1 MNHELKEGFGS
12 KLGAV
17 LASAGSA
24 VGLGNVWRF
33 PTEVGNNGG
42 AAFIF
47 VYLLCIAI
55 IGIPVM
61 MSEFLIG
68 RHTHTNTISAF
79 AKLAPGKW
87 WRIEGIAGVFVAFLI
102 LSYYIVISGWTL
114 FYLIESICGH
124 LQADR
129 DYTLVYQNFVS
140 DPWLPVLAGVA
151 FMALTHFIIARG
163 VQSGIEKSSKLMM
176 PLLLF
181 IIGILVVC
189 SFSMPGSSEGL
200 RFLLKPDFSKITAN
214 VILSAVGQAFFSLS
228 LAMGCLCTYASYFRA
243 DTNLPKTAVGVSVI
257 DTFVAILSGF
267 IIFPAVFSVE
277 GVSVNA
283 GPGLVFITL
292 PSVFNIAFSHVPVLG
307 YIFSGFF
314 YLLLLLA
321 ALTSA
326 ISLHE
331 SVTAYVLEAFSISRK
346 KAAAAV
352 SIACMTLGVAC
363 SLSFGVWS
371 DLTLFGLNIFELF
384 DFTASKII
392 LPIGGIIICLF
403 TGWYLD
409 RKMVESELTN
419 GGSLRLRAFR
429 LYYFIIRYVAP
440 LAIAAVFVQ
449 ELLS

>member
-1 MNHELKEGFGS
+1 METRHNFGS
-12 KLGAV
+12 KIGAV

-47 VYLLCIAI
+47 IYLICIAL

-68 RHTHTNTISAF
+68 RHTHANTISAF

-87 WRIEGIAGVFVAFLI
+87 WRIEGVAGVFVAFLI

-114 FYLIESICGH
+114 FYLIESVAGR
-124 LQADR
+124 LQAGRNYSD
-129 DYTLVYQNFVS
+129 VFNNFVS
-140 DPWLPVLAGVA
+140 DPWLPVLTGVA
-151 FMALTHFIIARG
+151 FMGLTHFIISRG
-163 VQSGIEKSSKLMM
+163 VQSGIERFSKVMM
-176 PLLLF
+176 PMLLF
-181 IIGILVVC
+181 IIGILVIC

-200 RFLLKPDFSKITAN
+200 RFLLKPDLSKLTAS
-214 VILSAVGQAFFSLS
+214 VILSAVGQAFYSLS

-243 DTNLPKTAVGVSVI
+243 DANLPKTAAGVSII
-257 DTFVAILSGF
+257 DTLVAILSGF

-277 GVSVNA
+277 EVSVDA

-292 PSVFNIAFSHVPVLG
+292 PSVFNIAFEHVAWLG

-326 ISLHE
+326 MSLHE
-331 SVTAYVLEAFSISRK
+331 SVTAYVLEAFSISRR
-346 KAAAAV
+346 KAATAV
-352 SIACMTLGVAC
+352 SVSCMLLGVLC
-363 SLSFGVWS
+363 SLSFGILGDVK
-371 DLTLFGLNIFELF
+371 LFGMNVFELF
-384 DFTASKII
+384 DYTSSKII

-409 RKMVESELTN
+409 RRLVESELTN
-419 GGSLRLRAFR
+419 NGRLRFRLFR

-440 LAIAAVFVQ
+440 LAIAAVFLQ
-449 ELLS
+449 EIVS

>member
-1 MNHELKEGFGS
+1 METRHNFGS
-12 KLGAV
+12 KIGAV

-47 VYLLCIAI
+47 IYLICIAM

-68 RHTHTNTISAF
+68 RHTHANTISAF

-87 WRIEGIAGVFVAFLI
+87 WRIEGVAGVFVAFLI

-114 FYLIESICGH
+114 FYLIESVAGR
-124 LQADR
+124 LQAGRNYSD
-129 DYTLVYQNFVS
+129 VFNNFVS
-140 DPWLPVLAGVA
+140 DPWLPVLTGTA
-151 FMALTHFIIARG
+151 FMGLTHFIISRG
-163 VQSGIEKSSKLMM
+163 VQSGIERFSKVMM
-176 PLLLF
+176 PMLLF

-200 RFLLKPDFSKITAN
+200 RFLLKPDFSKLTAS
-214 VILSAVGQAFFSLS
+214 VILSAVGQAFYSLS

-243 DTNLPKTAVGVSVI
+243 DANLPKTAAGVSII
-257 DTFVAILSGF
+257 DTLVAILSGF

-277 GVSVNA
+277 EVSVDA

-292 PSVFNIAFSHVPVLG
+292 PSVFNIAFEHVAWLG

-326 ISLHE
+326 MSLHE
-331 SVTAYVLEAFSISRK
+331 SVTAYVLEAFSISRR
-346 KAAAAV
+346 KAATAV
-352 SIACMTLGVAC
+352 SVSCMLLGVLC
-363 SLSFGVWS
+363 SLSFGILGDVK
-371 DLTLFGLNIFELF
+371 LFGMNVFELF
-384 DFTASKII
+384 DYTSSKII

-409 RKMVESELTN
+409 RRLVESELTN
-419 GGSLRLRAFR
+419 NGRLRFRLFR

-440 LAIAAVFVQ
+440 LAIAAVFLQ
-449 ELLS
+449 EIVS

>member
-1 MNHELKEGFGS
+1 METRHNFGS
-12 KLGAV
+12 KIGAV

-47 VYLLCIAI
+47 VYLICIAV

-68 RHTHTNTISAF
+68 RNTHANTITAF
-79 AKLAPGKW
+79 SKLAPSKW
-87 WRIEGIAGVFVAFLI
+87 WRIEGVAGVFVAFMI

-114 FYLIESICGH
+114 FYLVKSVGGQ
-124 LQADR
+124 LLADR
-129 DYTLVYQNFVS
+129 DYSVVFNDFVGN
-140 DPWLPVLAGVA
+140 PWQPVLAGA
-151 FMALTHFIIARG
+151 LFMGLTHFIIARG
-163 VQSGIEKSSKLMM
+163 VQSGIERFSKVMM
-176 PLLLF
+176 PMLLF

-189 SFSMPGSSEGL
+189 SFSMPGSKEGL
-200 RFLLKPDFSKITAN
+200 RFLLMPDFSKLTAS

-228 LAMGCLCTYASYFRA
+228 LAMGCLCTYASYFRQ

-277 GVSVNA
+277 GVSVDA

-292 PSVFNIAFSHVPVLG
+292 PNVFNIAFSHIPVLG
-307 YIFSGFF
+307 YVFSGFF

-326 ISLHE
+326 MSLHE
-331 SVTAYVLEAFSISRK
+331 SVTAYLLEAFHISRG
-346 KAAAAV
+346 KAAATV
-352 SIACMTLGVAC
+352 SIACTTLGVAC

-371 DLTLFGLNIFELF
+371 GLTLFGLNIFELF
-384 DFTASKII
+384 DYTASKII

-409 RKMVESELTN
+409 RKLVEHELTN
-419 GGSLRLRAFR
+419 GGTLRFRLFR
-429 LYYFIIRYVAP
+429 LYYFIIRFVAP
-440 LAIAAVFVQ
+440 LAIAAVFLQ
-449 ELLS
+449 EILA

>member
-1 MNHELKEGFGS
+1 METRHDFGS
-12 KLGAV
+12 KIGAV

-47 VYLLCIAI
+47 IYLICIAM

-68 RHTHTNTISAF
+68 RHTHANTISAF

-87 WRIEGIAGVFVAFLI
+87 WRIEGVAGVFVAFLI

-114 FYLIESICGH
+114 FYLIESVAGR
-124 LQADR
+124 LQAGRNYSD
-129 DYTLVYQNFVS
+129 VFNNFVS
-140 DPWLPVLAGVA
+140 DPWLPVLTGTA
-151 FMALTHFIIARG
+151 FMGLTHFIISRG
-163 VQSGIEKSSKLMM
+163 VQSGIERFSKVMM
-176 PLLLF
+176 PMLLF

-200 RFLLKPDFSKITAN
+200 RFLLKPDFSKLTAS
-214 VILSAVGQAFFSLS
+214 VILSAVGQAFYSLS

-243 DTNLPKTAVGVSVI
+243 DANLPKTAAGVSII
-257 DTFVAILSGF
+257 DTLVAILSGF

-277 GVSVNA
+277 EVSVDA

-292 PSVFNIAFSHVPVLG
+292 PSVFNIAFEHVAWLG

-326 ISLHE
+326 MSLHE
-331 SVTAYVLEAFSISRK
+331 SVTAYVLEAFSISRR
-346 KAAAAV
+346 KAATAV
-352 SIACMTLGVAC
+352 SVSCMLLGVLC
-363 SLSFGVWS
+363 SLSFGILGDVK
-371 DLTLFGLNIFELF
+371 LFGMNVFELF
-384 DFTASKII
+384 DYTSSKII

-409 RKMVESELTN
+409 RRLVESELTN
-419 GGSLRLRAFR
+419 NGRLRFRLFR

-440 LAIAAVFVQ
+440 LAIAAVFLQ
-449 ELLS
+449 EIVS

>member
-1 MNHELKEGFGS
+1 METRHNFGS

-47 VYLLCIAI
+47 IYLICIAV

-114 FYLIESICGH
+114 FYLIESLCGH

-129 DYTLVYQNFVS
+129 DYTLVFDNFVS
-140 DPWLPVLAGVA
+140 NPWLPVLAGAA
-151 FMALTHFIIARG
+151 FMGLTHFIIARG
-163 VQSGIEKSSKLMM
+163 VQSGIERSSKLMM

-189 SFSMPGSSEGL
+189 SFGMPGSSAGL

-214 VILSAVGQAFFSLS
+214 VFLSAVGQAFFSLS
-228 LAMGCLCTYASYFRA
+228 LAMGCLCTYASYFRH
-243 DTNLPKTAVGVSVI
+243 DTKLSKTAVGVSVI

-277 GVSVNA
+277 GVSVDA

-292 PSVFNIAFSHVPVLG
+292 PHVFNIAFSHVPVLG
-307 YIFSGFF
+307 YIFSSFF

-331 SVTAYVLEAFSISRK
+331 SVTAYVLEAFHVSRRR
-346 KAAAAV
+346 AAAIV

-371 DLTLFGLNIFELF
+371 DLTLFGMNIFEIF

-409 RKMVESELTN
+409 RKLVENELTN
-419 GGSLRLRAFR
+419 GGTLRFRFFR

>member
-1 MNHELKEGFGS
+1 METRHNFGS

-47 VYLLCIAI
+47 VYLLCIAF

-114 FYLIESICGH
+114 FYLIESVGGK

-129 DYTLVYQNFVS
+129 DYSDVFNNFVS
-140 DPWLPVLAGVA
+140 NPWLPILMGVA
-151 FMALTHFIIARG
+151 FMALTHFIIAKG
-163 VQSGIEKSSKLMM
+163 VQSGIERSSKLMM

-181 IIGILVVC
+181 IIAILVVC
-189 SFSMPGSSEGL
+189 SFGMPGSSKGL
-200 RFLLKPDFSKITAN
+200 RFLLKPDFSKLTAD

-243 DTNLPKTAVGVSVI
+243 DTKLPKTAVGVSVI
-257 DTFVAILSGF
+257 DTIVAILSGF

-277 GVSVNA
+277 GVSVDA

-292 PSVFNIAFSHVPVLG
+292 PNVFNIAFHHVPVLG

-331 SVTAYVLEAFSISRK
+331 SVTAYVLEAFHLSRK
-346 KAAAAV
+346 KAATAV
-352 SIACMTLGVAC
+352 SVSCMALGVLC
-363 SLSFGVWS
+363 SLSFGILS
-371 DLTLFGLNIFELF
+371 DLTLFNLNIFELF
-384 DFTASKII
+384 DYTASKII

-409 RKMVESELTN
+409 RKLVESELTN
-419 GGSLRLRAFR
+419 EGTIRFRLFR
-429 LYYFIIRYVAP
+429 LYYFIVRYVAP

-449 ELLS
+449 EILS

>member
-1 MNHELKEGFGS
+1 METRHNFGS
-12 KLGAV
+12 KIGAV

-47 VYLLCIAI
+47 IYLICIAL

-68 RHTHTNTISAF
+68 RHTHANTISAF

-87 WRIEGIAGVFVAFLI
+87 WRIEGVAGVFVAFLI

-114 FYLIESICGH
+114 FYLIESVAGR
-124 LQADR
+124 LQAGRNYSD
-129 DYTLVYQNFVS
+129 VFNNFVS
-140 DPWLPVLAGVA
+140 DPWLPVLTGTA
-151 FMALTHFIIARG
+151 FMGLTHFIISRG
-163 VQSGIEKSSKLMM
+163 VQSGIERFSKVMM
-176 PLLLF
+176 PMLLF

-200 RFLLKPDFSKITAN
+200 RFLLKPDFSKLTAS
-214 VILSAVGQAFFSLS
+214 VILSAVGQAFYSLS

-243 DTNLPKTAVGVSVI
+243 DANLPKTAAGVSII
-257 DTFVAILSGF
+257 DTLVAILSGF

-277 GVSVNA
+277 EVSVDA

-292 PSVFNIAFSHVPVLG
+292 PSVFNIAFEHVAWLG

-326 ISLHE
+326 MSLHE
-331 SVTAYVLEAFSISRK
+331 SVTAYVLEAFSISRR
-346 KAAAAV
+346 KAATAV
-352 SIACMTLGVAC
+352 SVSCMLLGVLC
-363 SLSFGVWS
+363 SLSFGILGDVK
-371 DLTLFGLNIFELF
+371 LFGMNVFELF
-384 DFTASKII
+384 DYTSSKII

-409 RKMVESELTN
+409 RRLVESELTN
-419 GGSLRLRAFR
+419 NGRLRFRLFR

-440 LAIAAVFVQ
+440 LAIAAVFLQ
-449 ELLS
+449 EIVS

>member
-1 MNHELKEGFGS
+1 METRHNFGS
-12 KLGAV
+12 KIGAV

-47 VYLLCIAI
+47 IYLICIAV

-68 RHTHTNTISAF
+68 RNTHANTISAF

-87 WRIEGIAGVFVAFLI
+87 WRIEGVAGVFVAFLI

-114 FYLIESICGH
+114 FYLIESLGGQ
-124 LQADR
+124 LQADK
-129 DYTLVYQNFVS
+129 DYGLVFNDFVS
-140 DPWLPVLAGVA
+140 NPWLPVLTGAA
-151 FMALTHFIIARG
+151 FMGLTHFIIARG

-200 RFLLKPDFSKITAN
+200 RFLLKPDFSKLKAS

-243 DTNLPKTAVGVSVI
+243 DTKLTKTAVGVSTI
-257 DTFVAILSGF
+257 DTVVAILSGF
-267 IIFPAVFSVE
+267 IIFPAVFSVN
-277 GVSVNA
+277 GVNVDA

-292 PSVFNIAFSHVPVLG
+292 PNVFNIAFSHLPLLG
-307 YIFSGFF
+307 YVFSGFF

-331 SVTAYVLEAFSISRK
+331 SVTAYVLEAFHVSRR

-352 SIACMTLGVAC
+352 SVSCMALGVLC
-363 SLSFGVWS
+363 SLSFGVLG
-371 DLTLFGLNIFELF
+371 DLTLFGMNIFELF
-384 DFTASKII
+384 DYTASKII

-409 RKMVESELTN
+409 RKLVENELTN
-419 GGSLRLRAFR
+419 GGTLRFRLFR

-440 LAIAAVFVQ
+440 FAIAAVFVQ
-449 ELLS
+449 ELLA

>member
-1 MNHELKEGFGS
+1 METRHNFGS
-12 KLGAV
+12 KIGAV

-47 VYLLCIAI
+47 IYLICIAL

-68 RHTHTNTISAF
+68 RHTHANTISAF

-87 WRIEGIAGVFVAFLI
+87 WRIEGVAGVFVAFLI

-114 FYLIESICGH
+114 FYLIESVAGR
-124 LQADR
+124 LQAGRNYSD
-129 DYTLVYQNFVS
+129 VFNNFVS
-140 DPWLPVLAGVA
+140 DPWLPVLTGTA
-151 FMALTHFIIARG
+151 FMGLTHFIISRG
-163 VQSGIEKSSKLMM
+163 VQSGIERFSKVMM
-176 PLLLF
+176 PMLLF

-200 RFLLKPDFSKITAN
+200 RFLLKPDLSKLTAS
-214 VILSAVGQAFFSLS
+214 VILSAVGQAFYSLS

-243 DTNLPKTAVGVSVI
+243 DANLPKTAAGVSII
-257 DTFVAILSGF
+257 DTLVAILSGF

-277 GVSVNA
+277 EVSVDA

-292 PSVFNIAFSHVPVLG
+292 PSVFNIAFEHVAWLG

-326 ISLHE
+326 MSLHE
-331 SVTAYVLEAFSISRK
+331 SVTAYVLEAFSISRR
-346 KAAAAV
+346 KAATAV
-352 SIACMTLGVAC
+352 SVSCMLLGVLC
-363 SLSFGVWS
+363 SLSFGILGDVK
-371 DLTLFGLNIFELF
+371 LFGMNVFELF
-384 DFTASKII
+384 DYTSSKII

-409 RKMVESELTN
+409 RRLVESELTN
-419 GGSLRLRAFR
+419 NGRLRFRLFR

-440 LAIAAVFVQ
+440 LAIAAVFLQ
-449 ELLS
+449 EIVS

>member
-1 MNHELKEGFGS
+1 METRHNFGS
-12 KLGAV
+12 KIGAV

-47 VYLLCIAI
+47 IYLICIAL

-68 RHTHTNTISAF
+68 RHTHANTISAF

-87 WRIEGIAGVFVAFLI
+87 WRIEGVAGVFVAFLI
-102 LSYYIVISGWTL
+102 LSYYSVISGWTL
-114 FYLIESICGH
+114 FYLIESVAGR
-124 LQADR
+124 LQAGRNYSD
-129 DYTLVYQNFVS
+129 VFNNFVS
-140 DPWLPVLAGVA
+140 DPWLPVLTGVA
-151 FMALTHFIIARG
+151 FMGLTHFIISRG
-163 VQSGIEKSSKLMM
+163 VQSGIERFSKVMM
-176 PLLLF
+176 PMLLF

-200 RFLLKPDFSKITAN
+200 RFLLKPDLSKLTAS
-214 VILSAVGQAFFSLS
+214 VILSAVGQAFYSLS

-243 DTNLPKTAVGVSVI
+243 DANLPKTAAGVSII
-257 DTFVAILSGF
+257 DTLVAILSGF

-277 GVSVNA
+277 EVSVDA

-292 PSVFNIAFSHVPVLG
+292 PSVFNIAFEHVAWLG

-326 ISLHE
+326 MSLHE
-331 SVTAYVLEAFSISRK
+331 SVTAYVLEAFSISRR
-346 KAAAAV
+346 KAATAV
-352 SIACMTLGVAC
+352 SVSCMLLGVLC
-363 SLSFGVWS
+363 SLSFGILGDVK
-371 DLTLFGLNIFELF
+371 LFGMNVFELF
-384 DFTASKII
+384 DYTSSKII

-409 RKMVESELTN
+409 RRLVESELTN
-419 GGSLRLRAFR
+419 NGRLRFRLFR

-440 LAIAAVFVQ
+440 LAIAAVFLQ
-449 ELLS
+449 EIVS

>member
-1 MNHELKEGFGS
+1 METRNDFSS
-12 KLGAV
+12 KIGAV

-47 VYLLCIAI
+47 IYLICIAM

-61 MSEFLIG
+61 MSEFVIG
-68 RHTHTNTISAF
+68 RNTHANTITAF

-87 WRIEGIAGVFVAFLI
+87 WRIEGVAGVFVAFLI

-114 FYLIESICGH
+114 FYLVESLAGQ

-129 DYTLVYQNFVS
+129 DYSLVYKNFVS
-140 DPWLPVLAGVA
+140 NPWQPVLAGVA
-151 FMALTHFIIARG
+151 FMGLTHYIIARG
-163 VQSGIEKSSKLMM
+163 VQSGIEKFSKVMM
-176 PLLLF
+176 PMLLL

-200 RFLLKPDFSKITAN
+200 TFLLKPDFSKLTAS

-243 DTNLPKTAVGVSVI
+243 DTKLPKTAVGVSVI
-257 DTFVAILSGF
+257 DTFVAVLSGF

-277 GVSVNA
+277 GVGVDE

-292 PSVFNIAFSHVPVLG
+292 PSVFNIAFSHVPWLG
-307 YIFSGFF
+307 YIFSSFF

-331 SVTAYVLEAFSISRK
+331 SVTAYVLEAFHVSRR
-346 KAAAAV
+346 KAAIAV
-352 SIACMTLGVAC
+352 SVSCMLLGVAC

-371 DLTLFGLNIFELF
+371 DVKLFGLNIFELF

-409 RKMVESELTN
+409 RKLVENELTN
-419 GGSLRLRAFR
+419 GGTLRFRLFR

-440 LAIAAVFVQ
+440 FAIAAVFVQ
-449 ELLS
+449 ELLA

>member
-1 MNHELKEGFGS
+1 METRHNFGS
-12 KLGAV
+12 KIGAV

-42 AAFIF
+42 AAFILI
-47 VYLLCIAI
+47 YLICIAL

-68 RHTHTNTISAF
+68 RHTHANTISAF

-87 WRIEGIAGVFVAFLI
+87 WRIEGVAGVFVAFLI

-114 FYLIESICGH
+114 FYLIESVAGR
-124 LQADR
+124 LQAGRNYSD
-129 DYTLVYQNFVS
+129 VFNNFVS
-140 DPWLPVLAGVA
+140 DPWLPVLTGTA
-151 FMALTHFIIARG
+151 FMGLTHFIISRG
-163 VQSGIEKSSKLMM
+163 VQSGIERFSKVMM
-176 PLLLF
+176 PMLLF

-200 RFLLKPDFSKITAN
+200 RFLLKPDFSKLTAS
-214 VILSAVGQAFFSLS
+214 VILSAVGQAFYSLS

-243 DTNLPKTAVGVSVI
+243 DANLPKTAAGVSII
-257 DTFVAILSGF
+257 DTLVAILSGF

-277 GVSVNA
+277 EVSVDA

-292 PSVFNIAFSHVPVLG
+292 PSVFNIAFEHVAWLG

-326 ISLHE
+326 MSLHE
-331 SVTAYVLEAFSISRK
+331 SVTAYVLEAFSISRR
-346 KAAAAV
+346 KAATAV
-352 SIACMTLGVAC
+352 SVSCMLLGVLC
-363 SLSFGVWS
+363 SLSFGILGDVK
-371 DLTLFGLNIFELF
+371 LFGMNVFELF
-384 DFTASKII
+384 DYTSSKII

-409 RKMVESELTN
+409 RRLVESELTN
-419 GGSLRLRAFR
+419 NGRLRFRLFR

-440 LAIAAVFVQ
+440 LAIAAVFLQ
-449 ELLS
+449 EIVS

>member
-1 MNHELKEGFGS
+1 METRHNFGS

-47 VYLLCIAI
+47 IYLLCIAI

-87 WRIEGIAGVFVAFLI
+87 WRIEGVAGVFVAFLI

-114 FYLIESICGH
+114 FYLIESLCGH

-129 DYTLVYQNFVS
+129 NYTHVFDNFVS
-140 DPWLPVLAGVA
+140 NPWLPVLMGAV
-151 FMALTHFIIARG
+151 FMGLTHFIIARG
-163 VQSGIEKSSKLMM
+163 VQSGIERSSKLMM

-189 SFSMPGSSEGL
+189 SFGMPGSSASL
-200 RFLLKPDFSKITAN
+200 RFLLKPDFSKITAS
-214 VILSAVGQAFFSLS
+214 VFLSAVGQAFFSLS
-228 LAMGCLCTYASYFRA
+228 LAMGCLCTYASYFRH
-243 DTNLPKTAVGVSVI
+243 DTKLPKTAVGVSVI
-257 DTFVAILSGF
+257 DTLVAILSVF

-277 GVSVNA
+277 GVGVDA

-292 PSVFNIAFSHVPVLG
+292 PHVFNIAFGHVPVLG
-307 YIFSGFF
+307 YIFSSFF

-326 ISLHE
+326 ISMHE
-331 SVTAYVLEAFSISRK
+331 SVTAYVLEAFQVSRRR
-346 KAAAAV
+346 AAAIV

-371 DLTLFGLNIFELF
+371 DLTLFDKTIFELF

-409 RKMVESELTN
+409 RKLVENELTN
-419 GGSLRLRAFR
+419 GGTLRFRFFR

>member
-1 MNHELKEGFGS
+1 METRHNFGS

-47 VYLLCIAI
+47 VYLLCIAF

-114 FYLIESICGH
+114 FYLIESVAGK

-129 DYTLVYQNFVS
+129 NYSDVFNNFVS
-140 DPWLPVLAGVA
+140 NPWMPILMGVA
-151 FMALTHFIIARG
+151 FMALTHFIIAKG

-176 PLLLF
+176 PLLLL
-181 IIGILVVC
+181 IIGILVIC
-189 SFSMPGSSEGL
+189 SFGMPGSSKGL
-200 RFLLKPDFSKITAN
+200 RFLLKPDFSKLTAD

-228 LAMGCLCTYASYFRA
+228 LAMGCLCTYASYFRS
-243 DTNLPKTAVGVSVI
+243 DTKLPKTAMGVSVI
-257 DTFVAILSGF
+257 DTIVAILSGF

-277 GVSVNA
+277 GVSVDA

-292 PSVFNIAFSHVPVLG
+292 PNVFNIAFSHVPWLG

-331 SVTAYVLEAFSISRK
+331 SVTAYVLEAFHVSRK
-346 KAAAAV
+346 KAAALV
-352 SIACMTLGVAC
+352 SIACMSLGVIC
-363 SLSFGVWS
+363 SLSFGVLG

-384 DFTASKII
+384 DYTASKII

-409 RKMVESELTN
+409 RKLVESELTN
-419 GGSLRLRAFR
+419 NGTIRFRFFR

-440 LAIAAVFVQ
+440 LAIAAVFLQ
-449 ELLS
+449 EILS

>member
-1 MNHELKEGFGS
+1 METRHNFGS
-12 KLGAV
+12 KIGAV

-47 VYLLCIAI
+47 IYLICIAL

-68 RHTHTNTISAF
+68 RHTHANTISAF

-87 WRIEGIAGVFVAFLI
+87 WRIEGVAGVFVAFLI

-114 FYLIESICGH
+114 FYLIESVAGR
-124 LQADR
+124 LQAGRNYSD
-129 DYTLVYQNFVS
+129 VFNNFVS
-140 DPWLPVLAGVA
+140 DPWLPVLTGVA
-151 FMALTHFIIARG
+151 FMGLTHFIISRG
-163 VQSGIEKSSKLMM
+163 VQSGIERFSKVMM
-176 PLLLF
+176 PMLLF
-181 IIGILVVC
+181 IIGILVIC

-200 RFLLKPDFSKITAN
+200 RFLLKPDLSKLTAS
-214 VILSAVGQAFFSLS
+214 VILSAVGQAFYSLS

-243 DTNLPKTAVGVSVI
+243 DANLPKTAAGVSII
-257 DTFVAILSGF
+257 DTLVAILSGF

-277 GVSVNA
+277 EVSVDA

-292 PSVFNIAFSHVPVLG
+292 PSVFNIAFEHVAWLG

-326 ISLHE
+326 MSLHE
-331 SVTAYVLEAFSISRK
+331 SVTAYVLEAFSISRR
-346 KAAAAV
+346 KAATAV
-352 SIACMTLGVAC
+352 SVSCMLFGVLC
-363 SLSFGVWS
+363 SLSFGILGDVK
-371 DLTLFGLNIFELF
+371 LFGMNIFELF
-384 DFTASKII
+384 DYTSSKII

-409 RKMVESELTN
+409 RRLVESELTN
-419 GGSLRLRAFR
+419 NGRLRFRLFR

-440 LAIAAVFVQ
+440 LAIAAVFLQ
-449 ELLS
+449 EIVS

>member
-1 MNHELKEGFGS
+1 MVDKRGNFGS

-47 VYLLCIAI
+47 VYLICIAV
-55 IGIPVM
+55 IGIPIM
-61 MSEFLIG
+61 LSEFLIG
-68 RHTHTNTISAF
+68 RHTHANTISAF

-87 WRIEGIAGVFVAFLI
+87 WRVEGIAGVFVAFVI
-102 LSYYIVISGWTL
+102 LSYYIIISGWTL
-114 FYLIESICGH
+114 YYLIESVAGT

-129 DYTLVYQNFVS
+129 DYSAFYNDYVS
-140 DPWLPVLAGVA
+140 NPWKPVLTGMA
-151 FMALTHFIIARG
+151 FMALTHIIIARG
-163 VQSGIEKSSKLMM
+163 VKSGIERFSKVMM
-176 PLLLF
+176 PMLLF

-200 RFLLKPDFSKITAN
+200 RFLLRPDFSKLTAS
-214 VILSAVGQAFFSLS
+214 VLLSAVGQAFYSLS
-228 LAMGCLCTYASYFRA
+228 LAMGCLCTYASYFRS
-243 DTNLPKTAVGVSVI
+243 DTKLPKTAASVSTI

-277 GVSVNA
+277 GVDVNA

-292 PSVFNIAFSHVPVLG
+292 PSVFNIAFGHLPWLG

-326 ISLHE
+326 MSLHE
-331 SVTAYVLEAFSISRK
+331 SVTAYVLEAFHISRH
-346 KAAAAV
+346 KAAVAV
-352 SIACMTLGVAC
+352 SVSCMALGVAC

-371 DLTLFGLNIFELF
+371 DVTLFGLNIFELF

-392 LPIGGIIICLF
+392 LPIGGVIICLF

-409 RKMVESELTN
+409 RKLVESELTN
-419 GGSLRLRAFR
+419 GGTIRFRLFR

-440 LAIAAVFVQ
+440 LAIAAVFLQ
-449 ELLS
+449 EILS

>member
-1 MNHELKEGFGS
+1 METRHNFGS
-12 KLGAV
+12 KIGAV

-47 VYLLCIAI
+47 IYLICIAI

-114 FYLIESICGH
+114 FYLIESLCGH

-129 DYTLVYQNFVS
+129 DYSNVFNDFVS
-140 DPWLPVLAGVA
+140 NPWLPVLTGAA

-176 PLLLF
+176 PMLLF

-189 SFSMPGSSEGL
+189 SFSMPGSNDGL
-200 RFLLKPDFSKITAN
+200 RFLLKPDFSKITAS

-243 DTNLPKTAVGVSVI
+243 DTKLPKTAVGVSVI

-277 GVSVNA
+277 GVSVDA

-292 PSVFNIAFSHVPVLG
+292 PSVFNIAFHHVPVLG

-331 SVTAYVLEAFSISRK
+331 SVTAYVLETFHISRK
-346 KAAAAV
+346 KAATAV
-352 SIACMTLGVAC
+352 SVACMTLGVAC

-371 DLTLFGLNIFELF
+371 GLTLFGMNIFELF

-409 RKMVESELTN
+409 RKLVESELTN
-419 GGSLRLRAFR
+419 GGTHSFRLFR
-429 LYYFIIRYVAP
+429 LYYFIVRYVAP
-440 LAIAAVFVQ
+440 LAIAAVFLQ
-449 ELLS
+449 ELIS